1 MRNKNNKKKR
11 RSRFLVYVVF
21 GSFHISF
28 LMIQLNIM
36 KYKTRKLAERFVVL
50 LSNWPEVECISLNE
64 AADGDTLDPYF
75 ALILDVY
82 HNGTIPGP
90 EKRKIMYG
98 ADVTVFESSGGGVK
112 DRFLVGN
119 LPVRLEYK
127 KTQNIEELTAI
138 AESRQDDFWLLKDSG
153 TYGYYRLA
161 HGEVLF
167 SRTGWIDI
175 IRNKLLNLND
185 QFWQLMRDTVQSKME
200 HSLSDLGAAF
210 FNNDEFYY
218 LISSTLFIKNACLAI
233 FCINHRFEPSHK
245 AYYKQ
250 VVELPVLPESFPAF
264 LETFLRESEE
274 LTKERKYNIA
284 QLIAR
289 SIISL

>member
-1 MRNKNNKKKR
+1 
-11 RSRFLVYVVF
+11 
-21 GSFHISF
+21 
-28 LMIQLNIM
+28 M
-36 KYKTRKLAERFVVL
+36 KYKTRKLTERFVSL
-50 LSNWPEVECISLNE
+50 LSLWPEVECISLNE
-64 AADGDTLDPYF
+64 AADSDTLDPYF
-75 ALILDVY
+75 ALILDIY
-82 HNGTIPGP
+82 YNGTIPGP

-98 ADVTVFESSGGGVK
+98 SDAAVFESSGGGAK
-112 DRFLVGN
+112 DRFLIGN
-119 LPVRLEYK
+119 LPVRLEFKNTK
-127 KTQNIEELTAI
+127 KIEELAAI
-138 AESRQDDFWLLKDSG
+138 VESRQDNLWLLKDSG

-167 SRTGWIDI
+167 SRTGWIDT
-175 IRNKLLNLND
+175 IRNMLLNLND
-185 QFWQLMRDTVQSKME
+185 EFWRLMRDTVQSKME
-200 HSLSDLGAAF
+200 HSLSDLGAAL

-233 FCINHRFEPSHK
+233 FCINRRFEPSHR

-250 VVELPVLPESFPAF
+250 VLELPVQPESFPAL

-284 QLIAR
+284 QLLAR